1 MTNSDNATPFDAK
14 PADACEAIA
23 AFGGDV
29 LVDLDETLYLRNS
42 TEDFLNSARPAVLAL
57 TALRVL
63 DAFRPWRLSGGE
75 ATRDIWRLRTI
86 MFLFPWTGWRWR
98 TKVLRLGLDHR
109 NNALAAVL
117 LRLPTPPTIL
127 TIGFMPIVKP
137 LVAAMGF
144 ASFPLIAARLST
156 LADRKAGKLAM
167 AINSLGEGRVRSA
180 LVLTDSR
187 EDLPILQLCARPL
200 RVDWPEARY
209 VRALSGV
216 YLPGQYIT
224 QVKRPGERYIFRGVL
239 QEDFSFWVLSTVAL
253 AANPFAHVVGLGFL
267 LISFWTVYEL
277 GYVDNDWVAQEF
289 ETNPKLSGAFWSSP
303 VSTPR
308 WQPWLWSVLSAVC
321 AIGLLGLPGDF
332 SPLLFLKWMAVLL
345 GTYGWFWLYNRYDK
359 ATRVWLF
366 PVLQFARSAAFLA
379 VVPCMEIGVAAVG
392 AHILARWVPYFFYRI
407 GGQNWPENPSQLVR
421 LLFFVVLAVLMVT
434 AVDPAIVTNW
444 TAAAIA
450 GWCLYRARREL
461 RDVIR
466 KAARIDSKTQ
476 Y

>member
-1 MTNSDNATPFDAK
+1 MTNADNATPFDAT

-23 AFGGDV
+23 SFGGEV

-42 TEDFLNSARPAVLAL
+42 TEDFLNSAKPALLAL
-57 TALRVL
+57 IALRVL
-63 DAFRPWRLSGGE
+63 DAFRPWRLTGGE
-75 ATRDIWRLRTI
+75 ATRDIWRLRTV
-86 MFLFPWTGWRWR
+86 MLLFPWTLWLWR
-98 TKVLRLGLDHR
+98 KQVLRLGPQHL
-109 NNALAAVL
+109 NKTLAAVL
-117 LRLPTPPTIL
+117 IKLPRPPTIL
-127 TIGFMPIVKP
+127 TVGFIPIVQP
-137 LVAAMGF
+137 LVAAMGL

-167 AINSLGEGRVRSA
+167 AVNSLGDGRVRSA

-209 VRALSGV
+209 LKALAGV

-224 QVKRPGERYIFRGVL
+224 HVKRPGERYIFRGIL

-253 AANPFAHVVGLGFL
+253 APSPVMHVVGLVFL

-277 GYVDNDWVAQEF
+277 GYVDNDRVAKKF
-289 ETNPKLSGAFWSSP
+289 EASPKLSVAFWSSP
-303 VSTPR
+303 VATPR
-308 WQPWLWSVLSAVC
+308 WQPWVWSVLSAVC
-321 AIGLLGLPGDF
+321 AIGLLGLPGYF
-332 SPLLFLKWMAVLL
+332 NPLLLLKWIALLL
-345 GTYGWFWLYNRYDK
+345 GTYAWFWLYNRYDK

-392 AHILARWVPYFFYRI
+392 AHIFARWVPYFFYRS
-407 GGQNWPENPSQLVR
+407 GGRNWPDNPSQLVR
-421 LLFFVVLAVLMVT
+421 LLFFVVLALLMAI
-434 AVDPAIVTNW
+434 AVDPAIIANW
-444 TAAAIA
+444 TAAAIL

-461 RDVIR
+461 LEMIR
-466 KAARIDSKTQ
+466 KATRIDSET
-476 Y
+476 